1 MTGWFRRLL
10 HGRELERQ
18 LDAELHDH
26 IERHVADLIR
36 GGISEAEARRQ
47 ARLSIGGVEQAKEQC
62 RDARGTMWIEHVR
75 RDVAFALRQLRRR
88 PAFWSTVMITL
99 VVGIATTTVEF
110 SILEL
115 FDIRHSTFD
124 Q

>member
-26 IERHVADLIR
+26 IERR

-115 FDIRHSTFD
+115 FDIRHSIRRR
-124 Q
+124 